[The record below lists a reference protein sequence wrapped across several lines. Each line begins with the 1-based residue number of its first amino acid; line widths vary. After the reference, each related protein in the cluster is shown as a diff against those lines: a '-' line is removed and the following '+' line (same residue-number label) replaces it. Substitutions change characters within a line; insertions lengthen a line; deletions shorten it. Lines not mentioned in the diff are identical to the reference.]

1 MLEYKEEN
9 YLNAYL
15 ELFDLDSVIIVK
27 VPLKD
32 TNLCK
37 LQIKMVL
44 ENGWIEL
51 DDTPPF
57 DINKLFVNLEINQNY
72 LYNKIGEIYC
82 L

>member
-27 VPLKD
+27 IPLKD

-37 LQIKMVL
+37 LQISDNPNSANNITVCMKKITCVC
-44 ENGWIEL
+44 
-51 DDTPPF
+51 
-57 DINKLFVNLEINQNY
+57 FVNNSCDCISFRFYGALVAY
-72 LYNKIGEIYC
+72 SY
-82 L
+82 

>member
-1 MLEYKEEN
+1 
-9 YLNAYL
+9 
-15 ELFDLDSVIIVK
+15 
-27 VPLKD
+27 
-32 TNLCK
+32 
-37 LQIKMVL
+37 MVL

>member
-1 MLEYKEEN
+1 MLEYKEKN

-27 VPLKD
+27 IPLKD

-57 DINKLFVNLEINQNY
+57 NINKLFVNLEINQNY

>member
-57 DINKLFVNLEINQNY
+57 NINKLFVNLEINQNY

>member
-27 VPLKD
+27 IPLKD

-44 ENGWIEL
+44 KMG
-51 DDTPPF
+51 
-57 DINKLFVNLEINQNY
+57 
-72 LYNKIGEIYC
+72 G
-82 L
+82 

>member
-1 MLEYKEEN
+1 MLGYKEEN
-9 YLNAYL
+9 FLNAYL
-15 ELFDLDSVIIVK
+15 KLFDLDTVIIIK
-27 VPLKD
+27 IPLKGK
-32 TNLCK
+32 NLCK

-57 DINKLFVNLEINQNY
+57 NINKLFVNLEINQNY

>member
-27 VPLKD
+27 IPLKD